1 MDYSEDKEIK
11 SFCRKCGAEI
21 EKGST
26 YCSNCGY
33 RIERPEGR
41 HIELATWVQRLI
53 ALVIDGIILGI
64 TLAFLKL
71 PGYLPVRGLNLRFGA
86 DNLMEFLY
94 FMFMDYY
101 YGQSVGKKVMNL
113 RVTKTGGG
121 PLNLI
126 DAAIESF
133 GKIFLLPLDFLIGF
147 IMYRNLNQRL
157 FNYLSDTV
165 VVREE

>member
-1 MDYSEDKEIK
+1 
-11 SFCRKCGAEI
+11 
-21 EKGST
+21 
-26 YCSNCGY
+26 
-33 RIERPEGR
+33 
-41 HIELATWVQRLI
+41 
-53 ALVIDGIILGI
+53 
-64 TLAFLKL
+64 
-71 PGYLPVRGLNLRFGA
+71 
-86 DNLMEFLY
+86 
-94 FMFMDYY
+94 
-101 YGQSVGKKVMNL
+101 MNL